1 MSDFKVNDVVA
12 TPNGVG
18 VLQGRMYEAGWEYL
32 IVRHNL
38 KEMTDKPERRCL
50 TPKSL
55 IDKQFT
61 TGLWYYT
68 PNEVSH
74 A

>member
-1 MSDFKVNDVVA
+1 MDNLKVNDKVV

-18 VLQGRMYEAGWEYL
+18 ILQGRMYENGWQYL

-38 KEMTDKPERRCL
+38 NEMTDKPERRCL
-50 TPKSL
+50 TLKS
-55 IDKQFT
+55 ITTDKFK
-61 TGLWYYT
+61 TGVWYYD